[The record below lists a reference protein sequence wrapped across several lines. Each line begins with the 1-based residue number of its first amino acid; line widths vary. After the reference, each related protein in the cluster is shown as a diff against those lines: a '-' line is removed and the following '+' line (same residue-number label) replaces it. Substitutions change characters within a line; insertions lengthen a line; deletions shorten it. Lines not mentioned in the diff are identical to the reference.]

1 MAKPSPV
8 KPQRP
13 DWARALLAADW
24 EVKHF
29 ILQALLPGLTPGQ
42 VRTFKRKE
50 REARERRRF
59 CCRMLREE
67 VRSSMPPREPQQL
80 RLPLR

>member
-24 EVKHF
+24 EVKHL

-42 VRTFKRKE
+42 IRTLKRKE
-50 REARERRRF
+50 REARERRR
-59 CCRMLREE
+59 CRCKMLREE
-67 VRSSMPPREPQQL
+67 VRGNVPPRESQQL
-80 RLPLR
+80 RLPF

>member
-1 MAKPSPV
+1 MANAAPV

-13 DWARALLAADW
+13 NWARALLAADW
-24 EVKHF
+24 EVKHL
-29 ILQALLPGLTPGQ
+29 ILQALMPGLTPGQ
-42 VRTFKRKE
+42 IRTLKRKE

-67 VRSSMPPREPQQL
+67 VRSGMPPREPQQL
-80 RLPLR
+80 RLPF